1 MTEPAVR
8 FRDVDIVFGKA
19 PEKALPL
26 IDQGKTREEIQAE
39 TGQVLGACG
48 CTLDVGEGEIVVLM
62 GLSGSGKS
70 TLLRAVNGL
79 NSVIRGEVLVR
90 DGERTVNPGTCS
102 ADELRHLRRYRVAMV
117 FQQFGL
123 LPWRTV
129 EENVG
134 FGLELAGMPAAERK
148 ARVADQLELVGL
160 TDWASKQVHELSG
173 GMQQRVGLARAFA
186 TDAPILLMDEPFSA
200 LDPLI
205 RARLQDE
212 LLELQQR
219 LKRTIIF
226 VSHDLDEALKIGNKI
241 AIMEGGRVVQF
252 GTPHDIVLNPA
263 NEYVSDFVAHMNP
276 LSVLRAV
283 ELMTGIDDC
292 EPVDGGRLLD
302 AGANLVV
309 GGDGAIRLNGSATD
323 PVRLGEAEP
332 KPGMLCACDPET
344 AVRDLM
350 QARLATGLPILV
362 VEDGKVVGRVG
373 DAEIYDGLLGR

>member
-1 MTEPAVR
+1 
-8 FRDVDIVFGKA
+8 
-19 PEKALPL
+19 
-26 IDQGKTREEIQAE
+26 
-39 TGQVLGACG
+39 
-48 CTLDVGEGEIVVLM
+48 
-62 GLSGSGKS
+62 
-70 TLLRAVNGL
+70 
-79 NSVIRGEVLVR
+79 
-90 DGERTVNPGTCS
+90 
-102 ADELRHLRRYRVAMV
+102 MV

-134 FGLELAGMPAAERK
+134 FGLELGGMPTSERK
-148 ARVADQLELVGL
+148 ARVAAQLELVGL
-160 TDWASKQVHELSG
+160 KDWAGKQVHELSG

-205 RARLQDE
+205 RSRLQDE

-283 ELMTGIDDC
+283 ELMRPIEDC
-292 EPVDGGRLLD
+292 EEAAGGRVLD
-302 AGANLVV
+302 AGTDLSIDA
-309 GGDGAIRLNGSATD
+309 DGAIKLNGA
-323 PVRLGEAEP
+323 PVDTVMIGEDEIR
-332 KPGMLCACDPET
+332 PGTVGTCEPET
-344 AVRDLM
+344 TVRDLM
-350 QARLATGLPILV
+350 QARLVTSLPIV
-362 VEDGKVVGRVG
+362 VVDNGKVIGKVG
-373 DAEIYDGLLGR
+373 DPEIYDGLLGR